1 MSRGDLQEMEVGTK
15 QSRTAVNANAKPAG
29 SADADASGVSTP
41 GQTGNWEDLGGPTP
55 DNYKNDDDSAKI
67 KDPAAT
73 LKTVKDAVNAKA
85 KAAEAM
91 KSGDNA
97 KMSYEETELEDDE
110 VISEEEVTEEET
122 VEESEEVVE
131 ADSIAAMRERAAKR
145 RKQRYGASDT
155 SRGGRD
161 DFRPYTKADYERG
174 EANDPRKKDQKEEF
188 EAEETFDI
196 EEDLQA
202 LHQVNEEEGLSEE
215 YQEKSKIVFEAA
227 LRSKVAQIKE
237 ALDEEYE
244 VQFEQKV
251 LESVEEI
258 KSELQERVDA
268 YLEYVAD
275 EWIAQNELAVQAG
288 LKEELTE
295 SFLSG
300 MKNLFEEHY
309 VQIPEEKYDVLESM
323 VDKLDEME
331 TKLNEQIE
339 RNVALNNRLSE
350 SVADRI
356 FDEISEGLAV
366 TQKEKLASLSE
377 SVEFESE
384 TQYREKLETLKESY
398 FPKKT
403 VSEEARVE
411 TLSEGV
417 DVATEFHSDVMN
429 SYLKTLSTVAK
440 N

>member
-1 MSRGDLQEMEVGTK
+1 MSRGTNLQEMEVGTK
-15 QSRTAVNANAKPAG
+15 QSRTAVNAGAKAG
-29 SADADASGVSTP
+29 EAMSHSNASGVSTP

-55 DNYKNDDDSAKI
+55 DNYKVDDDSAKLKEPSGLKSVSAVTKGAKGADPMKGLKKSDAI
-67 KDPAAT
+67 KEDED
-73 LKTVKDAVNAKA
+73 LED
-85 KAAEAM
+85 
-91 KSGDNA
+91 
-97 KMSYEETELEDDE
+97 EEVIEEELE
-110 VISEEEVTEEET
+110 EEET
-122 VEESEEVVE
+122 VTEAKKEDKEDDDEEDDEEDEDEKEEEV
-131 ADSIAAMRERAAKR
+131 
-145 RKQRYGASDT
+145 
-155 SRGGRD
+155 
-161 DFRPYTKADYERG
+161 
-174 EANDPRKKDQKEEF
+174 KES
-188 EAEETFDI
+188 FDI

-202 LHQVNEEEGLSEE
+202 LQNINEEEGLSEE
-215 YQEKSKIVFEAA
+215 YQEKSRIVFESA

-237 ALDEEYE
+237 ALEEQYE
-244 VQFEQKV
+244 SKFEQQIT
-251 LESVEEI
+251 ESVEEI

-323 VDKLDEME
+323 VEKLDEME

-339 RNVALNNRLSE
+339 RNILLNNRLSE

-403 VSEEARVE
+403 VSEQAKVE

-417 DVATEFHSDVMN
+417 DVAVESHSPAM
-429 SYLKTLSTVAK
+429 SAYLRTLSTVAK

>member
-15 QSRTAVNANAKPAG
+15 QSRT
-29 SADADASGVSTP
+29 
-41 GQTGNWEDLGGPTP
+41 
-55 DNYKNDDDSAKI
+55 
-67 KDPAAT
+67 
-73 LKTVKDAVNAKA
+73 AVNAKA

-145 RKQRYGASDT
+145 RQQRYGKQGG
-155 SRGGRD
+155 GGRD
-161 DFRPYTKADYERG
+161 DFRPYTKADYEKG

-309 VQIPEEKYDVLESM
+309 VSIPEEKYDVLESM

-429 SYLKTLSTVAK
+429 AYLKTLSTVAK